1 MGGRALSN
9 KPDPEKVIWNAVQ
22 GMDKPFT
29 AFTVMS
35 QLSEG
40 KLCRNISHMQ
50 VSKQLGF
57 LTRIGKLE
65 IVHNKVA
72 KTYMKKED

>member
-1 MGGRALSN
+1 LSN
-9 KPDPEKVIWNAVQ
+9 KPEPEKVIWNAVQ
-22 GMDKPFT
+22 GLDKPFT

-35 QLSEG
+35 RLSDAN
-40 KLCRNISHMQ
+40 LCRNISHMQ

-65 IVHNKVA
+65 IVHNNVA
-72 KTYMKKED
+72 KTYVKKEE